1 MLSPIITYV
10 SLRIVRR
17 EYNLK
22 VKYNKGLAPSD
33 LKFTGSVLVKLLL
46 ISFIGGLVCGALGLG
61 GGTVFNPVL
70 ISMGV
75 PPKVSSATGKYMIMF
90 SKASSS
96 VVYLVYG

>member
-1 MLSPIITYV
+1 V
-10 SLRIVRR
+10 
-17 EYNLK
+17 
-22 VKYNKGLAPSD
+22 PSD
-33 LKFTGSVLVKLLL
+33 LKFKGLTLIRLLV
-46 ISFIGGLVCGALGLG
+46 ISFFGGLVCGALGLG

-96 VVYLVYG
+96 IVYIVYGQLNIF